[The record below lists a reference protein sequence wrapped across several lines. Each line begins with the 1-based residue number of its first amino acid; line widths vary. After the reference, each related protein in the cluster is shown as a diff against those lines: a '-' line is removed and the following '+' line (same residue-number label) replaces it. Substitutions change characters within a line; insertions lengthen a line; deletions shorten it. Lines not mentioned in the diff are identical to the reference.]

1 MKLLNRLE
9 RKFGD
14 YAIPNLTIYLIALQA
29 FSWIL
34 LQAHPELFQ
43 KLVLTHDGL
52 MAGEVWRLLTI
63 LLIPPGGNLLFLAI
77 ALYFFFMIGTA
88 METQWGT
95 FRYNLYILI
104 GYIATMLV
112 ALIPGA
118 IVSGFYLI
126 ESIFLAFAWLFPEL
140 PILLFFVLPVKV
152 KWLGLAAWIWYL
164 YRVRHRRMGDQ
175 SRGGGGDFEFCDFF
189 P

>member
-1 MKLLNRLE
+1 
-9 RKFGD
+9 
-14 YAIPNLTIYLIALQA
+14 
-29 FSWIL
+29 
-34 LQAHPELFQ
+34 
-43 KLVLTHDGL
+43 
-52 MAGEVWRLLTI
+52 
-63 LLIPPGGNLLFLAI
+63 
-77 ALYFFFMIGTA
+77 MIGTA

-126 ESIFLAFAWLFPEL
+126 ESIFFGLRVAVSRIADPAFFC
-140 PILLFFVLPVKV
+140 LPVKV

-164 YRVRHRRMGDQ
+164 YAFVTGNGDQ